1 MYMNKTLTI
10 DKPVYFENICNMV
23 KGWNIAQW
31 GGKDT
36 IAIEAFDFGGG
47 DIIVDSKIPH
57 NRLVMMLAECGIPQ
71 KDTLV
76 HYFIEDLLEGQG
88 TSILNTFSLLED
100 LGLLSI
106 VGGVT
111 VTDKKGTYIEVEVY
125 FNNCELVEKVFKKFQ
140 IIS

>member
-1 MYMNKTLTI
+1 MNKTLTI
-10 DKPVYFENICNMV
+10 IEPVLFEDIYKV
-23 KGWNIAQW
+23 VRGWNIAQW

-36 IAIEAFDFGGG
+36 LAVEASDFGGG

-57 NRLVMMLAECGIPQ
+57 NRLTIMLAECGISQ
-71 KDTLV
+71 KDVLV
-76 HYFIEDLLEGQG
+76 HYFIEDLKGEGL
-88 TSILNTFSLLED
+88 SVANTLTLLED
-100 LGLLSI
+100 LGLLNI
-106 VGGVT
+106 ADC